1 MKITPETKKVYEL
14 FPIQGKRCYAIPTY
28 QRNYSWKN
36 EQIEQ
41 LFTDVLEEGRGY
53 YIGNLLVTDSSDKD
67 AFDVIDG
74 QQRLTTI
81 SLFYLAMAHELKEY
95 KRQPSIKDDEDL
107 CDEIASKIQDIKRQ
121 LRLPGCQ
128 EPRISLLPHDQKI
141 YRDLMESVLS
151 TKKDPVKRWGNRIL
165 SRRYEFICSLFEE
178 VLTTPRELL
187 DYFDKLND
195 LEVLQIEVPDI
206 GDAFNVFSSLNS
218 KGLPLTLIDLLKGE
232 FISVGSN
239 GASSAEK
246 VLAQWEKL
254 TELFAAQDADVDN
267 RLVTQ
272 FLLNNYDAFEGTGS
286 AITKGRAL
294 SEYRKVIKE
303 HYRNHEDY
311 LDILLLRAKAF
322 AQLTGNAAN
331 EMDDH
336 ALEVKIAALQK
347 LESTQAL
354 PLLLFLF
361 VNKKEL
367 GIVDHLVDI
376 ADMLISFYV
385 RRNITL
391 TPKSSNIRSFML
403 STLREIREQ
412 NLRGQDVVKVV
423 CDALAA
429 HSASDEIFAAS
440 LDEGIYDKNKKTTR
454 YVLIDIERRKGGSPL
469 FNKQHPD
476 SLDDFKVKK
485 NGKNHPRWSIEHILP
500 EGSLPSY
507 WCSMIAP
514 GEEQDAGE
522 IQSEHVHR
530 LGNLTLTPYN
540 PELGQK
546 PFYCEDDP
554 EQKSKRDYK
563 APDNGEYVGLRS
575 GLFLNRSIADEAA
588 GEALENKETWTVEDI
603 DRRNEILK
611 RYVLELYKVPEVN
624 SAE

>member
-1 MKITPETKKVYEL
+1 
-14 FPIQGKRCYAIPTY
+14 
-28 QRNYSWKN
+28 
-36 EQIEQ
+36 
-41 LFTDVLEEGRGY
+41 
-53 YIGNLLVTDSSDKD
+53 
-67 AFDVIDG
+67 
-74 QQRLTTI
+74 
-81 SLFYLAMAHELKEY
+81 
-95 KRQPSIKDDEDL
+95 
-107 CDEIASKIQDIKRQ
+107 
-121 LRLPGCQ
+121 
-128 EPRISLLPHDQKI
+128 
-141 YRDLMESVLS
+141 MESVLS

-239 GASSAEK
+239 GADSAEK

-254 TELFAAQDADVDN
+254 TEQFAAQDADVDN

-322 AQLTGNAAN
+322 AQLTGNATN

-336 ALEVKIAALQK
+336 TLEVKIAALQK

-385 RRNITL
+385 QRNIT
-391 TPKSSNIRSFML
+391 
-403 STLREIREQ
+403 
-412 NLRGQDVVKVV
+412 
-423 CDALAA
+423 
-429 HSASDEIFAAS
+429 
-440 LDEGIYDKNKKTTR
+440 
-454 YVLIDIERRKGGSPL
+454 
-469 FNKQHPD
+469 
-476 SLDDFKVKK
+476 
-485 NGKNHPRWSIEHILP
+485 
-500 EGSLPSY
+500 
-507 WCSMIAP
+507 
-514 GEEQDAGE
+514 
-522 IQSEHVHR
+522 
-530 LGNLTLTPYN
+530 
-540 PELGQK
+540 
-546 PFYCEDDP
+546 
-554 EQKSKRDYK
+554 
-563 APDNGEYVGLRS
+563 
-575 GLFLNRSIADEAA
+575 
-588 GEALENKETWTVEDI
+588 
-603 DRRNEILK
+603 
-611 RYVLELYKVPEVN
+611 
-624 SAE
+624 